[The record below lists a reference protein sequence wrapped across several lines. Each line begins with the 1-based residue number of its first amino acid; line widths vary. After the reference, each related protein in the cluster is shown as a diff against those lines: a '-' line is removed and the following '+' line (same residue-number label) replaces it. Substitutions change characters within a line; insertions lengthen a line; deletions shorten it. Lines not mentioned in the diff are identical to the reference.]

1 MPTFTR
7 TQLRNGVSPST
18 DLTVGTYSFSL
29 ENNTGNTYFVIEGI
43 NSFPFT
49 SASISSTTN
58 ISSVVS
64 GSINAGFA
72 VNAYSTASFDFVV
85 TKTIP
90 QDKIKFTATNPL
102 VYDINDITASGSVFG
117 IEAIYS

>member
-1 MPTFTR
+1 MPTLTR

-18 DLTVGTYSFSL
+18 DLTAGTYSFSL
-29 ENNTGNTYFVIEGI
+29 ENNTGNTYFVIKGI

-72 VNAYSTASFDFVV
+72 INAHSTASFDFVV